1 MKDRIIEK
9 KGKKYLASEYNSC
22 NWLFHLGWIVMV
34 LMSISMVEVWI
45 DSPVDGQ
52 DSYYLEINDAGEDV
66 FGYYVVGDL
75 YRLESLKNGGMHP
88 IGKEASVPI
97 SEFVYRQIEE
107 GNLISLAGD
116 ENENYQYAGDIYSSP
131 SSTSLP
137 SPFHTLDEGG
147 GLVIILVFCV
157 VLIPL
162 FMYCLVHDT
171 RSSSRIITIDDFNVC
186 YKRDRWYG
194 VYNYGRAKVDG
205 SDSYEM
211 IRIRDAWMFLN
222 LDIENGDSIVKGG
235 GRFYTV
241 KSRFKRIKSV
251 DNHIEKLMDVEANQ

>member
-1 MKDRIIEK
+1 MKDKIIEK
-9 KGKKYLASEYNSC
+9 RGKKYLASKYNEYN
-22 NWLFHLGWIVMV
+22 WLIHFGWIMIVFMSVIMV
-34 LMSISMVEVWI
+34 RAWI
-45 DSPVDGQ
+45 DSPVDSQ

-75 YRLESLKNGGMHP
+75 YQLESFKNGGMHP

-107 GNLISLAGD
+107 GNLISLVED
-116 ENENYQYAGDIYSSP
+116 EDGNYQYVGDIYSSP
-131 SSTSLP
+131 SSKSLP
-137 SPFHTLDEGG
+137 SPFLTLDKGSM
-147 GLVIILVFCV
+147 LVITLIFIV
-157 VLIPL
+157 VLLLLI
-162 FMYCLVHDT
+162 MYWSVLDA

-194 VYNYGRAKVDG
+194 VYIYGRAKVDG

-222 LDIENGDSIVKGG
+222 LDIENGDSMVKGG

-241 KSRFKRIKSV
+241 KSRFKKIKSI
-251 DNHIEKLMDVEANQ
+251 DNYIEKLMDVEANQ